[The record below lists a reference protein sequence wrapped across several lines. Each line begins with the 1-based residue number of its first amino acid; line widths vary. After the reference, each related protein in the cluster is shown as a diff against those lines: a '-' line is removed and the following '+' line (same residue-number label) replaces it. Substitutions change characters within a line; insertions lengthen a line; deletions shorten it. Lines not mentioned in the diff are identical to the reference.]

1 MEGWKQLLS
10 CGSVNGHLALSFP
23 AAKEANMHTIVS
35 TWETRGKLLHDLC
48 QAVLPH
54 SCKSLRLLGAPRV
67 PSSIEIHQFSQLLND
82 PFFAAPDDREVP
94 KQYEANKEE
103 YLGRL
108 CDFANRMKVQVQRLT
123 EVADKSLYVEAVKM
137 VEGCVLHGT
146 SLSTSQ
152 AKQLVQKFKNHSQ
165 LRPVVQAVLDLV
177 TMDSGAVGKRAAAV
191 QATYVKSSSGSL
203 LPHRIICFLIR
214 VM

>member
-10 CGSVNGHLALSFP
+10 SGSVNGHFALSCP
-23 AAKEANMHTIVS
+23 AAVEFKMDTIVS
-35 TWETRGKLLHDLC
+35 TWETKGKLLHDLC

-54 SCKSLRLLGAPRV
+54 SCMSLRLLGAPRV
-67 PSSIEIHQFSQLLND
+67 PSSIEINQYSHLLDD
-82 PFFAAPDDREVP
+82 PFFAAPDDRKVP
-94 KQYEANKEE
+94 EPYEASKAQC
-103 YLGRL
+103 LGIL
-108 CDFANRMKVQVQRLT
+108 CDFASRMKVQVQRLT

-152 AKQLVQKFKNHSQ
+152 AKQLVLKFKSHAQ

-177 TMDSGAVGKRAAAV
+177 TMDPGAVGKRAAAI